1 MACAASVSRCAE
13 AALGARSIVRRRV
26 QEKFGRCNSVKRGDG
41 ISRVRRGG
49 KITAIEIESIE
60 NADGSGEPTVIA

>member
-1 MACAASVSRCAE
+1 M
-13 AALGARSIVRRRV
+13 ARSTARRRV

-49 KITAIEIESIE
+49 RITAIEIESIE
-60 NADGSGEPTVIA
+60 TADGSGEPTVIA